1 VRFAAI
7 SQEQELVPQ
16 YFRFHSPIT
25 CPLVFGQQFTSLCVL
40 AEGCNQSKKSQ
51 KFEDV
56 LISGLAM
63 A

>member
-25 CPLVFGQQFTSLCVL
+25 CPLVFGQQFTSL
-40 AEGCNQSKKSQ
+40 AEGCNQSRKAQ